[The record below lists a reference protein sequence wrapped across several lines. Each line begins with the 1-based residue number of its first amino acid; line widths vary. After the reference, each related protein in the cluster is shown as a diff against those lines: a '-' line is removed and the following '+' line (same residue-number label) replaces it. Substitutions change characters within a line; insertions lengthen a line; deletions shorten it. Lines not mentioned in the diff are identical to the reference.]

1 MTKIVCRKR
10 GRTLVPVDEDGL
22 ALFARLK
29 DGRDVMVDV
38 TASRNTRHHR
48 LFFTMLRFIQLHSP
62 RMCRVPI
69 QKMRG
74 VLLIATGHCDTI
86 VDAETGKVG
95 YMPHSMSF
103 ASMDQTSFNQ
113 FFDAAISVITNR
125 WMPPGTLPEDVRRE
139 LVEMCDGPHAVDRRS
154 A

>member
-10 GRTLVPVDEDGL
+10 GQALVPVDEDGL
-22 ALFARLK
+22 ELFARLK

-62 RMCRVPI
+62 NMCRVPI

-74 VLLIATGHCDTI
+74 ILLIATGHCDTI
-86 VDAETGKVG
+86 VDTETGKVG
-95 YMPHSMSF
+95 YMPRSMSF
-103 ASMDQTSFNQ
+103 ASMDQTEFNQ
-113 FFDAAISVITNR
+113 FFDAACAVIAHR
-125 WMPPGTLPEDVRRE
+125 WMPPKTTPQAVRNE
-139 LVEMCDGPHAVDRRS
+139 LILMCDGPHAVDGRV